1 MKIANIDREI
11 LHISWTKFSL
21 IFLKENNGLYK
32 NVDIV
37 LENMSNEVLSFS
49 DNDSDKKNENS
60 ESLDKK
66 NTH

>member
-1 MKIANIDREI
+1 MKIANIDRDI
-11 LHISWTKFSL
+11 LHISWTNFSL